1 MQAQPKGK
9 GTCKCVGGD
18 RALHEFHTE
27 SGYEDPGG
35 GGVLGATEEL
45 HAAECYLGD
54 NPDEETTEPGL
65 GSLVVESQCWRT
77 LANRYQAFAEK
88 KEIGVAGEWYLKDR
102 TLGALTVEGQSGQGR
117 VVCSLGKPSG
127 GWRYVAA
134 VVDRGAEETVAPSGL
149 LPGRDVESPT
159 QRVGGRCRA
168 AIGSRRPNLGQQGV
182 SFKTP
187 EGHGRSL
194 RFQVVD
200 GRRPLIWGGGGRSE
214 GADCFGMRGA
224 FWADGRQDGEARG
237 DRERERD

>member
-1 MQAQPKGK
+1 MLAHGSQPAPCALPKPAEPGK
-9 GTCKCVGGD
+9 SREG
-18 RALHEFHTE
+18 L
-27 SGYEDPGG
+27 
-35 GGVLGATEEL
+35 
-45 HAAECYLGD
+45 AAEACQ
-54 NPDEETTEPGL
+54 PVP
-65 GSLVVESQCWRT
+65 SLR
-77 LANRYQAFAEK
+77 RK

-237 DRERERD
+237 DRERERDRDRDR